1 MTRALANMWL
11 RWRWMT
17 VPLGIFAATRVVAGI
32 FLTIGA
38 GRQVA
43 LTETTSAYKVT
54 VPTPASPGYLGVVS
68 NWDGQWLRSIAEN
81 GYPLPLPTVDGRVVA
96 SEWAFSPGYPM
107 LVRLVMWLSG
117 LEFPMAASLVSIS
130 CSGVAIVV
138 LYGLLRHRGDAFSAL
153 TVVLALCCFPA
164 APVLQVAYTEGLT
177 LLLLVAAL
185 GSLAGRRY
193 VWFALAALGLALTR
207 PLMVPLA
214 GVLVLHSFLRW
225 RGRGTDSFPT
235 RERVT
240 LATLTIVV
248 VALVGLWPI
257 TAGLIAE
264 TPNAFAGTISAWP
277 GNQGGHG
284 MLTNWLTLSFSVG
297 AVGMF
302 VAVLVAVIGYAVLR
316 PRSSFFG
323 VELRAWSLV
332 YPLYMLALTRPNAGI
347 VRYLLLS
354 IGTVW
359 PLAEVKP
366 HRETRV
372 EATMRWLFP
381 LLFAVLGLVGQY
393 YWVTRVFTID
403 ESPATQP
410 YP

>member
-68 NWDGQWLRSIAEN
+68 NWDGQWLRSIAED
-81 GYPLPLPTVDGRVVA
+81 GYPIPLPTLGDRILE

-107 LVRLVMWLSG
+107 LVRFVMWLTG
-117 LEFPMAASLVSIS
+117 TEFPVAASLVSVT
-130 CSGVAIVV
+130 CSGLAVV
-138 LYGLLRHRGDAFSAL
+138 LLYALVRRRGDEFGAL
-153 TVVLALCCFPA
+153 TIVLALCCFPA
-164 APVLQVAYTEGLT
+164 APVFQVAYTEGLT
-177 LLLLVAAL
+177 LLLVVVAL
-185 GSLAGRRY
+185 GFLAGRRY
-193 VWFALAALGLALTR
+193 FLFALTTLGLALTR

-214 GVLVLHSFLRW
+214 AVLVVHAFLRF
-225 RGRGTDSFPT
+225 RRRSEDPFPL
-235 RERVT
+235 RERA
-240 LATLTIVV
+240 LLTVLTV
-248 VALVGLWPI
+248 YLLGLVALWPI
-257 TAGLIAE
+257 TAAVLTR

-277 GNQGGHG
+277 GNQGGRG
-284 MLTNWLTLSFSVG
+284 MLTNWLTLAFTVG
-297 AVGMF
+297 AVGLF
-302 VAVLVAVIGYAVLR
+302 VAVIILVIAYAVLR
-316 PRSSFFG
+316 PRSSFLG
-323 VELRAWSLV
+323 VELRAWSLA

-354 IGTVW
+354 VGTVW
-359 PLAEVKP
+359 PLAEVRP
-366 HRETRV
+366 EEETRAEV
-372 EATMRWLFP
+372 MIRWVFP

-393 YWVTRVFTID
+393 YWVTRVFTIN
-403 ESPATQP
+403 ESPAVQP
-410 YP
+410 FP